1 MIFSN
6 QLSRLRKEMKM
17 TQEFL
22 AEKCNVSRQAVAKW
36 ESGESHPN
44 IYKLIEIANLFNISL
59 DELVLGDTNR
69 DDKKDFA
76 RKIYNLYVENAEQ
89 LRTCMLQRI
98 SSAKDE
104 LSSDVQLATEL
115 RTVIKKSRIVFSKKM
130 VDELL
135 EMTHDFG
142 QSREYVLRKYH
153 DVLENGSGMN
163 RKYCEMII
171 PGMYDRIEE
180 ILGDYLELE

>member
-36 ESGESHPN
+36 ESGESLPN

-59 DELVLGDTNR
+59 DELVLGDTNC
-69 DDKKDFA
+69 DDKKEFA
-76 RKIYNLYVENAEQ
+76 RKIYNLYVENTEQ
-89 LRTCMLQRI
+89 VRTCMLQRI
-98 SSAKDE
+98 NYNKED
-104 LSSDVQLATEL
+104 LSSDMQLATEL
-115 RTVIKKSRIVFSKKM
+115 RTVIKKSRIVFSRKI

-135 EMTHDFG
+135 EITNDFG
-142 QSREYVLRKYH
+142 QSREYVLRKH
-153 DVLENGSGMN
+153 QEVLKDGSDTN
-163 RKYCEMII
+163 RKYCELII